1 MLEEK
6 LECIKERV
14 QMKLR
19 EAFDNDSHSRQV
31 TDNVKSQTNN
41 LKLPLQESKT
51 DAYDEDRVATPTGD
65 DVQHPHSNQ
74 IGRIGNLQRYY
85 SMQDLSYPT
94 SDHGY
99 TEQQTQY
106 HVQKRYDMPL
116 QQIAS
121 MSVDPGVFYIPSP
134 PQNGDDEQDDEQ
146 DDGGSTLENIPY
158 YFKSDNATTPVRAT
172 DSVGKLSTERRLS
185 PRHID
190 SVVTSPKSTTPE
202 KKKTDISKIKT
213 VPGGSGSS
221 QHMPSPKETPVDKP
235 SAQKTREE
243 LQPYSKSGAEI
254 PKKPLPPVPPKSE
267 AGKSKAAQNKKA
279 GHTSP
284 TPSRS
289 GKSRSRS
296 QLKYDQLNN
305 PQPDE
310 TADTTVPPAADTT
323 APKARKWVVWPFGSS
338 K

>member
-31 TDNVKSQTNN
+31 TDHVKSQTNN

-99 TEQQTQY
+99 TEQQTQS
-106 HVQKRYDMPL
+106 HVQKRHDMPS

-121 MSVDPGVFYIPSP
+121 MSVDPGVFYMPNP
-134 PQNGDDEQDDEQ
+134 PQNGDDEQDG
-146 DDGGSTLENIPY
+146 GGSMLENIPWLGS
-158 YFKSDNATTPVRAT
+158 YFKSDRATTPVRAT
-172 DSVGKLSTERRLS
+172 DSVGKLSTETRSS
-185 PRHID
+185 PRRIN
-190 SVVTSPKSTTPE
+190 SVVTPPKSTTPE
-202 KKKTDISKIKT
+202 KKERVSKIKT

-221 QHMPSPKETPVDKP
+221 QHMRSPKETPVDKP
-235 SAQKTREE
+235 SAQKTRKEP
-243 LQPYSKSGAEI
+243 QPNSKSGAEI

-267 AGKSKAAQNKKA
+267 AVKSKDAQNKKA

-284 TPSRS
+284 IPSSS
-289 GKSRSRS
+289 GKSHSRS
-296 QLKYDQLNN
+296 QFKYDQLNN

-310 TADTTVPPAADTT
+310 TADTT
-323 APKARKWVVWPFGSS
+323 APTPKKRSWLPSFGSS